1 MENLE
6 NWGGFI
12 LEGAGKETGKSAIY
26 HDRVESS
33 LPGFLSVRVHDSMK
47 NDTLTQIVCKC
58 KSVLFSRNP
67 ACWGLPLPRQRH
79 PSELAGLKC
88 DLKHIREF
96 QGR

>member
-6 NWGGFI
+6 NCGGFI

-58 KSVLFSRNP
+58 KKSSMLGSP
-67 ACWGLPLPRQRH
+67 ITKTETP
-79 PSELAGLKC
+79 K
-88 DLKHIREF
+88 
-96 QGR
+96 